1 MNLFKEQTELISKF
15 TIFWL
20 KQGVTEQEWLNK
32 KDYYLMN
39 AVGITYSILSKS
51 NIRGSNIEDLYRN
64 CLPHASQFFTE
75 LQLVDG
81 PNHLNLLVKEIAK
94 YIDRESIQE

>member
-20 KQGVTEQEWLNK
+20 KQGVTEKEWLKK

-39 AVGITYSILSKS
+39 AVGITYGILSKS
-51 NIRGSNIEDLYRN
+51 NIRGLGIEDLYLK
-64 CLPHASQFFTE
+64 CLPHAS
-75 LQLVDG
+75 
-81 PNHLNLLVKEIAK
+81 
-94 YIDRESIQE
+94 